1 MVGEYF
7 RRREKKG
14 REKYSCDSYSY
25 LSMYAERKEIVG
37 KIDNIFLFLLIFI
50 KL

>member
-7 RRREKKG
+7 REKRKRVG
-14 REKYSCDSYSY
+14 KSDCDSYSY

-37 KIDNIFLFLLIFI
+37 KIGNIFLSLLIFI